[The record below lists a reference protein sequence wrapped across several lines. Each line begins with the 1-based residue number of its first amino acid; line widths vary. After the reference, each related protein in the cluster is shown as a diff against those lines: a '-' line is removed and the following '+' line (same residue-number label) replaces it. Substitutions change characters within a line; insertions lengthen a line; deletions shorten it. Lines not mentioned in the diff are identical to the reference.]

1 MLRRLRKLGIDK
13 TNPDDLT
20 PEERARF
27 VRLDIDPNTITW
39 RRVLD
44 TNDRLLRKITIGQG
58 AAEKGNER
66 ETGFDIA
73 VASECMAIL
82 ALSSSQ
88 EDMRERLGRIVVAT
102 SKQGG
107 IPITADDLGVSGAMA
122 VLMKDTIHPNLM
134 QTLEVNLF
142 LFIFIFIYS
151 YIYLYICD
159 DDDDD

>member
-13 TNPDDLT
+13 MNPDDLT
-20 PEERARF
+20 PEERSKF
-27 VRLDIDPNTITW
+27 VRLDIDPSTITW
-39 RRVLD
+39 RRVVD

-102 SKQGG
+102 SKQG
-107 IPITADDLGVSGAMA
+107 
-122 VLMKDTIHPNLM
+122 
-134 QTLEVNLF
+134 
-142 LFIFIFIYS
+142 
-151 YIYLYICD
+151 
-159 DDDDD
+159 